1 MQAEIDVDAPHAT
14 LEFEGARYPLLP
26 SESVLDCLLRHG
38 VQVSSCCRS
47 GACQSCMLKVSAGQ
61 VPPASQ
67 RGIKATHQQ
76 QGLFLA
82 CMCKPTTDLSISRCE
97 AAPSYA
103 SRVVRSERLSEG
115 VLGVWLERPN
125 ELEFRAG
132 QFIQLSRP
140 TDGLMR
146 PYSIASLPEQGTI
159 ELHVALLEHGRM
171 SGWLRRAAGENVQIR
186 GPFGECYYQ
195 EQEPE
200 RPLLLAGTGTGLA
213 PLLGVVRAAIH
224 AGHRAP
230 ITLFHGAREPAGLY
244 MAAELGQLA
253 RGAAPL
259 RLVASVLD
267 AHTFELPGWRVE
279 RAALDQLILSQYPK
293 LNAHR
298 LYFCG
303 NPSLVQRLKRGAFLA
318 GAALANIHSDP
329 FVLPAAVAA

>member
-1 MQAEIDVDAPHAT
+1 MQAEVAVDASRT
-14 LEFEGARYPLLP
+14 LEFEGGRYLVLP
-26 SESVLDCLLRHG
+26 GESVLDCLLRHG

-47 GACQSCMLKVSAGQ
+47 GACQSCMLRVSAGQ

-103 SRVVRSERLSEG
+103 SRVVRSQRLSDR
-115 VLGVWLERPN
+115 VLGVWLERPA
-125 ELEFRAG
+125 ELQFRAG
-132 QFIQLSRP
+132 QFLQLSRP
-140 TDGLMR
+140 ADGLMR
-146 PYSIASLPEQGTI
+146 PYSVASLPEQGPI
-159 ELHVALLEHGRM
+159 ELHVALLDNGRM
-171 SGWLRRAAGENVQIR
+171 SGWLARAAGEDVQIR

-195 EQEPE
+195 EQEPD

-230 ITLFHGAREPAGLY
+230 ITLFHGVRERDGLY
-244 MAAELGQLA
+244 MAAELAELA
-253 RGAAPL
+253 RGVASL

-267 AHTFELPGWRVE
+267 ADVFDMPQWRVE
-279 RAALDQLILSQYPK
+279 RAPLDQLILSQYPK

-329 FVLPAAVAA
+329 FVLPADVAA